1 MEILPNELQS
11 KFDHMTPGEQ
21 AEFLKKREEALKVAD
36 AGTKVFEEGS
46 GGAVMENETTNEDLE
61 ERRAERQTF

>member
-1 MEILPNELQS
+1 MEILPNELQL
-11 KFDHMTPGEQ
+11 KFDHMNPEEK

-46 GGAVMENETTNEDLE
+46 GGAVMEKATTAEDLE
-61 ERRAERQTF
+61 ERKAERQTF